1 MKLHEL
7 QATEGSRHNDYRR
20 GRGIGSGNGKT
31 AGKGHK
37 GQNSRSGGGVALG
50 FEGGQM
56 PLWRRLP
63 KRGFKNV
70 NRVNYAAV
78 NVGDLN
84 NFKDGTVVT
93 PALLHEAG
101 LIRKDFDGIKVLGG
115 GKLERKLTVQANAFS
130 NSAKEAIEALGGVA
144 ELIKR

>member
-7 QATEGSRHNDYRR
+7 QATKGSRQSDYRR

-70 NRVNYAAV
+70 NRVEYAVV
-78 NVGDLN
+78 NVEDLN
-84 NFKDGTVVT
+84 RFEEGTVVN

-101 LIRKDFDGIKVLGG
+101 LIGKEFCGVKVLGR
-115 GKLERKLTVQANAFS
+115 GKLEVKLTVQASKFS
-130 NSAKEAIEALGGVA
+130 KAALEAIKAAGGTA
-144 ELIKR
+144 EVI